1 MKLDTEIIYLLGNK
15 DDLIEDREVSYNQG
29 KRVFIAIFISYQPI
43 TTLTVTFS
51 KSSPTEII

>member
-15 DDLIEDREVSYNQG
+15 VDLIEDREVSDNQG
-29 KRVFIAIFISYQPI
+29 KRVFIAIFISYQL
-43 TTLTVTFS
+43 TTLTVTIF